1 MQPGPTMR
9 DVGATTQMDPNQ
21 LRSLLERERPTEQ
34 MRALELPRGWTPLR
48 LAVTT
53 LALAFALF
61 VTVLTLF

>member
-1 MQPGPTMR
+1 MR
-9 DVGATTQMDPNQ
+9 DVGPTTQMDPNA
-21 LRSLLERERPTEQ
+21 LRALLEAERPTQ
-34 MRALELPRGWTPLR
+34 QIRAVGLPSEWTPLR